1 MAKGK
6 KFEAAEKHFQKIKE
20 KYERHLKTLYE
31 EKCSLQDEL
40 TQTKNRVHELETEVS
55 QQKDWIE
62 RLLKYTELSKEDIA
76 KACQTD
82 IDKNNSKKMINSML
96 SFVTHYI

>member
-6 KFEAAEKHFQKIKE
+6 KFDAAEKHFQKLKE

-31 EKCSLQDEL
+31 QKCSLQDEL
-40 TQTKNRVHELETEVS
+40 VQAKNRIHELESENT
-55 QQKDWIE
+55 QQCEWIE

-76 KACQTD
+76 KACQID
-82 IDKNNSKKMINSML
+82 IDKNNSKKMINNIL
-96 SFVTHYI
+96 SFITPYM

>member
-6 KFEAAEKHFQKIKE
+6 KFEAAEKHFQKLKE
-20 KYERHLKTLYE
+20 KYERHIKTLYE
-31 EKCSLQDEL
+31 EKCSLQNEL
-40 TQTKNRVHELETEVS
+40 VQVKNRVHELESETA
-55 QQKDWIE
+55 QQKEWIE

-82 IDKNNSKKMINSML
+82 IDKNNSRKMINSML
-96 SFVTHYI
+96 SFITPYM